1 LFVRSSF
8 LAALLLLAAFAIPGP
23 RQAAAEGVTPPLHL
37 QAAAVSETA
46 ARFSWKAG
54 AGNDW
59 FCIDLASSAEDLES
73 LSGTWFN
80 SGCGM
85 TGTSHLVKGLQC
97 SAIYYARVY
106 ASTADGGVYTP
117 QLRIDMNECA
127 STITAPTNMRVLFA
141 TAFSARVAWDPGDH
155 NNWFCVETALD
166 QGELMTHG
174 DSWVSRGCG
183 TTEFE
188 LTIDDL
194 ECETYYYWR
203 VAAWNFRVDTVGD
216 IRVFKT
222 DDCDGRLRRAPVESV
237 ELREDGAKY
246 GIEVVVA
253 LPDGCVSPGLYRV
266 SRDGNQVIVSV
277 RNTYIEPLT
286 TCADIESK
294 HTWKINLGSD
304 FAEGEWYVVLV
315 NGNVG
320 TWFQYTPP
328 LDAH

>member
-1 LFVRSSF
+1 LLARSIF
-8 LAALLLLAAFAIPGP
+8 LAALLLLAAFAFSGS
-23 RQAAAEGVTPPLHL
+23 RQAAADGVTPPLHL
-37 QAAAVSETA
+37 QASAVSETA

-59 FCIDLASSAEDLES
+59 FCIDLAGTPDDLES
-73 LSGTWFN
+73 LTGTWFN

-97 SAIYYARVY
+97 SATYFARVY
-106 ASTADGGVYTP
+106 ASTPDGGMYTP
-117 QLRIDMNECA
+117 PLRVDMHECA
-127 STITAPTNMRVLFA
+127 STITAPTEMRVLFA
-141 TAFSARVAWDPGDH
+141 TAFSARLAWDPGDH

-166 QGELMTHG
+166 QAELLDYGE
-174 DSWVSRGCG
+174 SWESRGCG
-183 TTEFE
+183 TTESE
-188 LTIDDL
+188 LTLDRL

-203 VAAWNFRVDTVGD
+203 VVAWNFRVDTIGD

-222 DDCDGRLRRAPVESV
+222 DDCDGRLRRAPVQSV
-237 ELREDGAKY
+237 KLHEDGADY
-246 GIEVVVA
+246 DLEVVVA
-253 LPDGCVSPGLYRV
+253 LPDGCATPGLYRV
-266 SRDGNQVIVSV
+266 SREANQVIVSV

-294 HTWKINLGSD
+294 HTWKIDLGSD

-315 NGNVG
+315 NGEVS

-328 LDAH
+328 LDAY

>member
-1 LFVRSSF
+1 LLTRSSF
-8 LAALLLLAAFAIPGP
+8 LAALLLLAALAFSSS
-23 RQAAAEGVTPPLHL
+23 RQAAAEGVAPPLHL

-54 AGNDW
+54 AGNEW
-59 FCIDLASSAEDLES
+59 FCIDLAGTPDDLES

-85 TGTSHLVKGLQC
+85 TGTTHLVKGLQC
-97 SAIYYARVY
+97 SATYYARVY
-106 ASTADGGVYTP
+106 ASTPEGGMYTP

-127 STITAPTNMRVLFA
+127 STITAPTNMRVLFT
-141 TAFSARVAWDPGDH
+141 TAFEARLAWDPGDH

-166 QGELMTHG
+166 QAELLDYG

-183 TTEFE
+183 TTESE
-188 LTIDDL
+188 LTLDDL

-203 VAAWNFRVDTVGD
+203 VVAWNFRVDTVSD
-216 IRVFKT
+216 IRVFHT
-222 DDCDGRLRRAPVESV
+222 EDCDGRLRRAPVESV
-237 ELREDGAKY
+237 ELHKAGAQY
-246 GIEVVVA
+246 AIEVVVA
-253 LPDGCVSPGLYRV
+253 LPDGCVTPGLYRV
-266 SRDGNQVIVSV
+266 SRESNQVIVSV

-294 HTWKINLGSD
+294 HVWEINLGSD

-315 NGNVG
+315 NGVVS

-328 LDAH
+328 PDAH